1 MTAPLSVVALRLTPV
16 KGLRLSERDE
26 LALDR
31 DGARD
36 NRRFYLIDARGRM
49 VNGKQIGALQAVVAD
64 YDGAGGQLTL
74 TFPGGRR
81 VSGAAELGEPVQTSF
96 FSCPR
101 PARQVVGPWSRA
113 LSAHAGQPLRLVEA
127 ASSAVDRGPAGA
139 VSLVSWAS
147 IERLATRA
155 GGRRIDPRR
164 FRMLIEIDGVAA
176 HEEDSWIGREVQ
188 VGSARLR
195 FVGHVGRCL
204 VTERD
209 PRTGEQDLPTLEL
222 LAGYR
227 RGADTTEPLAFGVFG
242 EVLEPGRV
250 RVGDRVQPA

>member
-1 MTAPLSVVALRLTPV
+1 MAAPPSVVALRLTPV

-36 NRRFYLIDARGRM
+36 NRRFYLVDARGRM

-64 YDGAGGQLTL
+64 YDGERGRLTL
-74 TFPGGRR
+74 TFPGGRP
-81 VSGAAELGEPVQTSF
+81 VSGAVELGEPVRTSF

-101 PARQVVGPWSRA
+101 PARQVLGPWSRA
-113 LSAHAGQPLRLVEA
+113 LSAHAGQPLRLVESA
-127 ASSAVDRGPAGA
+127 ASAVDRGRAGA
-139 VSLVSWAS
+139 VSLVSRAS

-155 GGRRIDPRR
+155 GGRTIDPRR
-164 FRMLIEIDGVAA
+164 FRMLIESDGAAA
-176 HEEDSWIGREVQ
+176 HEEDGWIGREVQ
-188 VGSARLR
+188 IGSARLR
-195 FVGHVGRCL
+195 FAGHVGRCL

-209 PRTGEQDLPTLEL
+209 PDTGRQDLPTLEL

-242 EVLEPGRV
+242 EVIEPGRV
-250 RVGDRVQPA
+250 RVGDAVQPA